1 MKTYLFRQ
9 RIDVNTT
16 NDEVINSCVND
27 LLIKDP
33 LALNEAKAN
42 QSRAIHIEHF
52 LNPAIYQYYAAYSAF
67 LNLGENTLAPPE
79 MIEINEEIYM
89 IEAGSR
95 YLYKESSMH
104 DTILRIEFN
113 CIKIEDEILHQLD
126 SEDIFKRRAN
136 KIQLKAAY
144 EQVHLLLDE
153 KSKKLQSDI
162 DYLNYL

>member
-1 MKTYLFRQ
+1 MKTYLLRQ
-9 RIDVNTT
+9 RIDVNTA

-27 LLIKDP
+27 LLIQNP
-33 LALNEAKAN
+33 HALDECTAK
-42 QSRAIHIEHF
+42 QSKAINIECF
-52 LNPAIYQYYAAYSAF
+52 LHPAIYQYYSAYSAF
-67 LNLGENTLAPPE
+67 LKQGDNSLAPPE
-79 MIEINEEIYM
+79 MIEISEEIYM

-104 DTILRIEFN
+104 DTILRVEFN

-126 SEDIFKRRAN
+126 SEQIFKRRAN
-136 KIQLKAAY
+136 KIQLKATY